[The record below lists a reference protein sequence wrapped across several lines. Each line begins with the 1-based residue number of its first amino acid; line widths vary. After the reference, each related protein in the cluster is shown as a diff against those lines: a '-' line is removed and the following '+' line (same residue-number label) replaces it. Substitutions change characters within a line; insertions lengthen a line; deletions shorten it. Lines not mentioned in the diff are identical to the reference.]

1 MPPARR
7 PRFARRRVRPARQPS
22 NRRGATLAIVA
33 VLLVPLLGFA
43 AVAVDASWLF
53 TVRTQLQTVADAA
66 AHAAVVEIAADRK
79 AAASD
84 AALATAAQNVA
95 NQSTA
100 TVAAADV
107 VPGRYDPA
115 ASPTFTA
122 YGSWTDPNVNAARVV
137 SRSAVS
143 LFFARVL
150 NINSSNVNAEAIAA
164 VGSQTATGCAK
175 PWAIPYEALLWA
187 AGRANT
193 NDHSP
198 LTPAEVDYLSDTNRE
213 IMFKSGPGDQAID
226 VATGTKIP
234 GNFRAVDFPVYRY
247 ENGQLNPGYKQGG
260 ADDYRDWIGS
270 TACGNFIK
278 VGDWLMTQTG
288 NMPGP
293 TKQGMHDLCGGT
305 ANGNNGGTCSPA
317 YEVILPVWNNPPA
330 KAGATEVQ
338 INYVGAFKMTRWDKD
353 GNVYGHFDTAK
364 GGGGGFSILP
374 GPVTRI
380 ALVK

>member
-1 MPPARR
+1 MPRARHHR
-7 PRFARRRVRPARQPS
+7 SLRGRVDQRSRSS

-43 AVAVDASWLF
+43 AFAIDASWLF
-53 TVRTQLQTVADAA
+53 TVKTQLQTVADAS

-79 AAASD
+79 AVARD
-84 AALATAAQNVA
+84 AALAISAQNEA
-95 NQSTA
+95 NRSTS

-107 VPGRYDPA
+107 VGGRYDPA
-115 ASPTFTA
+115 ASPTFTPSA
-122 YGSWTDPNVNAARVV
+122 SWTDPNVNAARVV

-150 NINSSNVNAEAIAA
+150 NINSSNVNAEAVAA
-164 VGSQTATGCAK
+164 VGSLTSTGCAK

-193 NDHSP
+193 DDMSP
-198 LTPAEVDYLSDTNRE
+198 LTPAEIDVLSDQTRE

-234 GNFRAVDFPVYRY
+234 GNFRAVDFPVYRFA
-247 ENGQLNPGYKQGG
+247 NDQLNPDYAQGG
-260 ADDYRDWIGS
+260 ADDYRGWIGS
-270 TACGNFIK
+270 SECDNYIK
-278 VGDWLMTQTG
+278 VGDWLMTQPG

-293 TKQGMHDLCGGT
+293 TKQGMYELCGGT

-317 YEVILPVWNNPPA
+317 YEIILPVWKNPPE
-330 KAGATEVQ
+330 KAGSTELQ
-338 INYVGAFKMTRWDKD
+338 INYVGAFKLMRWDSD
-353 GNVYGHFDTAK
+353 GNVYGHFDTAV
-364 GGGGGFSILP
+364 GGGGGFSIIP

-380 ALVK
+380 AIVR